1 MLKNFLM
8 KQAVK
13 SQLSGVTEE
22 QKEQILN
29 MVEKNPAF
37 FEKLAAEL
45 QEALKSGM
53 DQQTVV
59 ASVMEKHRAE
69 LERLMKN

>member
-59 ASVMEKHRAE
+59 ASVMEKHKAE